1 MKRPLFDFSD
11 TFRAFR
17 VIVAHLTL
25 LLSALV
31 ITFFIIDRFNTAMEF
46 IESEISKW
54 VIAALGFTALA
65 NAVLTIV
72 ANWVNPDGKRKKSK
86 DKELQE

>member
-11 TFRAFR
+11 TFRVFR
-17 VIVAHLTL
+17 VILAHLLL

-31 ITFFIIDRFNTAMEF
+31 ITLFILDRFNTAMEF
-46 IESEISKW
+46 IESDISKW

-65 NAVLTIV
+65 NAILTIA
-72 ANWVNPDGKRKKSK
+72 ANWVNPDGKRKKRRNNEVRK
-86 DKELQE
+86 